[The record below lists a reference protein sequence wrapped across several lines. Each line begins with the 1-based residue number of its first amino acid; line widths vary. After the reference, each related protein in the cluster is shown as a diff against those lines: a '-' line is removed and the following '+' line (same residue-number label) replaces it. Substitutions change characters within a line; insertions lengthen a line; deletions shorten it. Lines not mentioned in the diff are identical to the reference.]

1 MLSGMSCRTFLEWQQ
16 YYSIEPFGEFRAELR
31 HGQQMALAA
40 NINRNSE
47 KRPDP
52 FDAIDFMNYVD
63 KPEVVEREMTTE
75 ELEAYATSV
84 FGA

>member
-1 MLSGMSCRTFLEWQQ
+1 MSCRTFLEWQQ
-16 YYSIEPFGEFRAELR
+16 YYSIEPCGEFRAELR

>member
-1 MLSGMSCRTFLEWQQ
+1 MSCRTFLEWQK

>member
-1 MLSGMSCRTFLEWQQ
+1 MSCRTFLEWQQ